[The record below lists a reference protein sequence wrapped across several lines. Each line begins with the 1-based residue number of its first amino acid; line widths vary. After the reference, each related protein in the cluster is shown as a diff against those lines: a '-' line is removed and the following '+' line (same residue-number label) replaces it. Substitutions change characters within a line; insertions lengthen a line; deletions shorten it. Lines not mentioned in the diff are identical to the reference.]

1 MQNFYATL
9 TTSLHPPSVRP
20 EIEIHSLDYDFPEH
34 TVRPLVRAG
43 HDTGCQPSRPGEPA
57 CVQHA
62 ATTPNATSLPSYKS
76 PPPLSVRP
84 GQQNIVIKKTAM
96 PLTAKPDAST
106 FIRAVRNGSHAS
118 VMQHIAARLPI
129 NEGPAKDA
137 PNPLMQAASEGH
149 EDIVRLL
156 LKSGADVGRSLP
168 NGMTALLFAAREGH
182 TAIVR
187 LLLSRGAKVDTAQK
201 DGVTA
206 LMFAAQN
213 GHVEIVELL
222 LSKGA
227 AVNAVQKNDMT
238 ALLFATQYGFA
249 TVREV
254 LLRWGAL
261 DLNS

>member
-1 MQNFYATL
+1 MIN
-9 TTSLHPPSVRP
+9 
-20 EIEIHSLDYDFPEH
+20 
-34 TVRPLVRAG
+34 
-43 HDTGCQPSRPGEPA
+43 
-57 CVQHA
+57 
-62 ATTPNATSLPSYKS
+62 
-76 PPPLSVRP
+76 
-84 GQQNIVIKKTAM
+84 KTAT

-106 FIRAVRNGSHAS
+106 FIRAVQIGCHAS

-129 NEGPAKDA
+129 NEGPAKGA
-137 PNPLMQAASEGH
+137 PNPLMQAALEGN

-168 NGMTALLFAAREGH
+168 NGMTGLLFAAREGH
-182 TAIVR
+182 TAIVQ
-187 LLLSRGAKVDTAQK
+187 LLLSKGAKVDTAQK

-213 GHVEIVELL
+213 GHVAIAELL

-249 TVREV
+249 TIREA
-254 LLRWGAL
+254 LLRWGAA